1 MRLAGAPRQGEPD
14 WRKVRL
20 LVLDR
25 DDQFRFWIRTVFGRV
40 HVLSII
46 TAATPREAV
55 EQMVGAFPTVALIEL
70 YHQDTVGIDFLRNLR
85 NRRISPIPELPV
97 IMVARTHDKVHLAR
111 ASSLG
116 VETVLV
122 PPVAEIAVLA
132 AVTQAVMAPRHVTP
146 RVAIE
151 QPRRSVLPDPVVL
164 TAEPAR
170 VQAVKAPVKPRER
183 AEAPATAAPP
193 PPRPRAATP
202 ATAPATKP
210 PPQPQPQPVAKRPAA
225 TVPPL
230 RSAPAPAAPKPP
242 PKPPVAPVAATPAPV
257 PPAAQPKPML
267 RVPME
272 APPRADAKPGPEL
285 VNRMRAHEV
294 WLRSHG
300 AQGTKADFAGANFTG
315 QNLTGV
321 NFMQVDLREAKLVNA
336 DLTDASLTGADLR
349 DADLSGARLIGANLG
364 VARLRHARMR
374 VGDLDGANL
383 RGADLSGANL
393 TGARF
398 GQADLTGAV
407 FLETIINDAD
417 LSEVAGLTQK
427 QLQRAWGNARTLLPS
442 GLTVVE
448 RPS

>member
-146 RVAIE
+146 RVALE
-151 QPRRSVLPDPVVL
+151 RPRRSVLPDPVVL

-183 AEAPATAAPP
+183 AEAPSPAPKAPP
-193 PPRPRAATP
+193 PPQP
-202 ATAPATKP
+202 A
-210 PPQPQPQPVAKRPAA
+210 AKRPTA

-242 PKPPVAPVAATPAPV
+242 PKPPVAPVAATPAPA
-257 PPAAQPKPML
+257 PAAQPKPML

-285 VNRMRAHEV
+285 MNRMRAHEV

-393 TGARF
+393 TGAHF